1 MKADAAAQKL
11 LLDLQRLDTRS
22 TQLEHRDRTLPQ
34 KQELAELNQRIQRLH
49 DEHVAARVIAGDL
62 ERDQAR
68 ADADVDQVRERA
80 VKDQVLLDS
89 GTIGDPKQL
98 QNLQHE
104 LISLARRQ
112 SELEDIELEVMER
125 VEGAQAAVR
134 QLAAQHDE
142 AVRVRESL
150 TVEVAALV
158 FEIDAERGVLAL
170 DRAELAG
177 RIPADLLALYEK
189 IRADQNGVGAAHL
202 HRGQCEGCRLQL
214 PPNELERLRSIDTDE
229 VVRCEECRRILVRTS
244 ESGLQ

>member
-1 MKADAAAQKL
+1 MKAAAAAQQL

-34 KQELAELNQRIQRLH
+34 KQQLADLNQRIQRLH

-62 ERDQAR
+62 ERDQLR
-68 ADADVDQVRERA
+68 ADTDVEQVRERTI
-80 VKDQVLLDS
+80 KDQQLLDS
-89 GTIGDPKQL
+89 GSIGDPKQL

-104 LISLARRQ
+104 LVSLARRQ
-112 SELEDIELEVMER
+112 SELEDIELEIMER

-134 QLAAQHDE
+134 QLSSQHEQAQATRETLAA
-142 AVRVRESL
+142 
-150 TVEVAALV
+150 EVAGLV
-158 FEIDAERGVLAL
+158 AEIDAERQALAS
-170 DRAELAG
+170 DRSELAA

-189 IRADQNGVGAAHL
+189 IRADHNGVGAAHL

-214 PPNELERLRSIDTDE
+214 PPNELERLRSIDIDE
-229 VVRCEECRRILVRTS
+229 VVRCEECRRILVRTA

>member
-22 TQLEHRDRTLPQ
+22 TQLEHRDRTLPE
-34 KQELAELNQRIQRLH
+34 KQELADLNQRIQRLH

-62 ERDQAR
+62 ERDQSR

-80 VKDQVLLDS
+80 IKDQVLLDS
-89 GTIGDPKQL
+89 GAIGDPKQL

-104 LISLARRQ
+104 LVSLARRQ
-112 SELEDIELEVMER
+112 SELEDIELEIMER

-134 QLAAQHDE
+134 QLSSQHEE
-142 AVRVRESL
+142 ALGVRENL
-150 TVEVAALV
+150 TAQVAALMA
-158 FEIDAERGVLAL
+158 EIDAERQVLAI
-170 DRAELAG
+170 DRRELAG

-189 IRADQNGVGAAHL
+189 IRSDQNGVGAAHL

-214 PPNELERLRSIDTDE
+214 PPNEIERLRSIETDE
-229 VVRCEECRRILVRTS
+229 VVRCEECRRILVRTA

>member
-1 MKADAAAQKL
+1 MKAEAAAQKL

-62 ERDQAR
+62 ERDQVR

-89 GTIGDPKQL
+89 GSIGDPKQL

-104 LISLARRQ
+104 LVSLARRQ
-112 SELEDIELEVMER
+112 SELEDIELEIMER

-134 QLAAQHDE
+134 QYAAQHEE
-142 AVRVRESL
+142 ALVIRESL
-150 TVEVAALV
+150 TAEVDSLV
-158 FEIDAERGVLAL
+158 AEIDAEREVLSV
-170 DRAELAG
+170 DRKELAG
-177 RIPADLLALYEK
+177 RIPTDLLGLYEK

-214 PPNELERLRSIDTDE
+214 PPNELERLRSIESDE
-229 VVRCEECRRILVRTS
+229 VVRCEECRRILVRTA

>member
-1 MKADAAAQKL
+1 
-11 LLDLQRLDTRS
+11 
-22 TQLEHRDRTLPQ
+22 
-34 KQELAELNQRIQRLH
+34 
-49 DEHVAARVIAGDL
+49 VIAGDL
-62 ERDQAR
+62 ERDQTR

-104 LISLARRQ
+104 LVSLARRQ
-112 SELEDIELEVMER
+112 SELEDIELEIMER

-134 QLAAQHDE
+134 QLSSQHEE
-142 AVRVRESL
+142 ALGVRESL
-150 TVEVAALV
+150 TAEV
-158 FEIDAERGVLAL
+158 GVLVAEIEAESQVVL
-170 DRAELAG
+170 IDRKELAA

-189 IRADQNGVGAAHL
+189 IRVDQNGVGAAHL

-214 PPNELERLRSIDTDE
+214 PPNELERLRSIDPDE

>member
-1 MKADAAAQKL
+1 MKADSAAQKL

-22 TQLEHRDRTLPQ
+22 TQLEHRDRTLPE
-34 KQELAELNQRIQRLH
+34 KAELADLNQRIQRLH

-62 ERDQAR
+62 ERDQSR

-80 VKDQVLLDS
+80 IKDQVLLDS
-89 GTIGDPKQL
+89 GAIGDPKQL

-104 LISLARRQ
+104 LVSLARRQ
-112 SELEDIELEVMER
+112 SELEDIELEIMER

-134 QLAAQHDE
+134 QLSSQHDE
-142 AVRVRESL
+142 ALGVREHL
-150 TVEVAALV
+150 TTQVAALMA
-158 FEIDAERGVLAL
+158 EIDAERQILAV
-170 DRAELAG
+170 DRQELAG

-229 VVRCEECRRILVRTS
+229 VVRCEECRRILVRTA

>member
-1 MKADAAAQKL
+1 MKADAAAQQL
-11 LLDLQRLDTRS
+11 LLDLQRLDTR
-22 TQLEHRDRTLPQ
+22 TAQLEHRNRTLAQ
-34 KQELAELNQRIQRLH
+34 KQELADLNQRIQRLH

-62 ERDQAR
+62 ERDQSR

-104 LISLARRQ
+104 LVSLARRQ
-112 SELEDIELEVMER
+112 SELEDIELEIMER

-134 QLAAQHDE
+134 QLAAQHEE
-142 AVRVRESL
+142 ALGARESL
-150 TVEVAALV
+150 SAEVDALV
-158 FEIDAERGVLAL
+158 AEIDAESEVVLV
-170 DRAELAG
+170 DRKELAA
-177 RIPADLLALYEK
+177 RLPDDLLALYEK
-189 IRADQNGVGAAHL
+189 VRADHNGVGAAHL

-214 PPNELERLRSIDTDE
+214 PPNELERLRSIDPDE

-244 ESGLQ
+244 ESGLL

>member
-1 MKADAAAQKL
+1 MKAEAAAQKL

-34 KQELAELNQRIQRLH
+34 KQELADLSQRIQRLH

-104 LISLARRQ
+104 LVSLARRQ

-134 QLAAQHDE
+134 QLASQHEE
-142 AVRVRESL
+142 ALGVRESL
-150 TVEVAALV
+150 TTEVAGLV
-158 FEIDAERGVLAL
+158 AEIDAERDVVVI
-170 DRAELAG
+170 DRKELAG
-177 RIPADLLALYEK
+177 RIPSDLLALYEK

-214 PPNELERLRSIDTDE
+214 PPNELERLRSIDPDE
-229 VVRCEECRRILVRTS
+229 VVRCEECRRILVRTA

>member
-1 MKADAAAQKL
+1 MKAEAAAQKL

-34 KQELAELNQRIQRLH
+34 KQELVELNQRIQRLH

-62 ERDQAR
+62 ERDQVR

-104 LISLARRQ
+104 LVSLARRQ
-112 SELEDIELEVMER
+112 AELEDIELEIMER

-134 QLAAQHDE
+134 QYASQYEE
-142 AVRVRESL
+142 ALVVRESL
-150 TVEVAALV
+150 TAEVDALV
-158 FEIDAERGVLAL
+158 AEIDAEREVLSV
-170 DRAELAG
+170 DRKELAG
-177 RIPADLLALYEK
+177 RIPTDLLGLYEK

-214 PPNELERLRSIDTDE
+214 PPNELERLRSIESDE
-229 VVRCEECRRILVRTS
+229 VVRCEECRRILVRTA

>member
-11 LLDLQRLDTRS
+11 LLDLQSLDTRS

-34 KQELAELNQRIQRLH
+34 KQELADLNQRIQRLH

-62 ERDQAR
+62 ERDQKR

-104 LISLARRQ
+104 LVSLARRQ
-112 SELEDIELEVMER
+112 SELEDIELEIMER

-134 QLAAQHDE
+134 QLAGQHEE
-142 AVRVRESL
+142 ALAAREVLASDVDVL
-150 TVEVAALV
+150 VA
-158 FEIDAERGVLAL
+158 EIDAERQVLL
-170 DRAELAG
+170 VDRKELAG
-177 RIPADLLALYEK
+177 RIPTDLLALYEK
-189 IRADQNGVGAAHL
+189 IRADHNGVGAAHL

-214 PPNELERLRSIDTDE
+214 PPNELERLRSIDSDE

>member
-1 MKADAAAQKL
+1 MKADAAAQQL
-11 LLDLQRLDTRS
+11 LLDLQRLDTR
-22 TQLEHRDRTLPQ
+22 TAQLEHRNRTLAQ
-34 KQELAELNQRIQRLH
+34 KQELADLNQRIQRLH

-62 ERDQAR
+62 ERDQSR

-89 GTIGDPKQL
+89 GSIGDPKQL

-104 LISLARRQ
+104 LVSLARRQ
-112 SELEDIELEVMER
+112 AELEDIELEIMER

-134 QLAAQHDE
+134 QLAAQHEE
-142 AVRVRESL
+142 ALVARESL
-150 TVEVAALV
+150 SAEVDALV
-158 FEIDAERGVLAL
+158 AEIDAESQVVLV
-170 DRAELAG
+170 DRKELAA
-177 RIPADLLALYEK
+177 RLPNDLLALYEK
-189 IRADQNGVGAAHL
+189 VRADHNGVGAAHL

-214 PPNELERLRSIDTDE
+214 PPNELERLRSIDPDE

>member
-1 MKADAAAQKL
+1 MKAEAAAQKL

-62 ERDQAR
+62 ERDQVR

-89 GTIGDPKQL
+89 GSIGDPKQL

-104 LISLARRQ
+104 LVSLARRQ
-112 SELEDIELEVMER
+112 AELEDIELEIMER

-134 QLAAQHDE
+134 QYAAQHEE
-142 AVRVRESL
+142 ALVIRESL
-150 TVEVAALV
+150 TAEVDSLV
-158 FEIDAERGVLAL
+158 AEIDAEREVLSV
-170 DRAELAG
+170 DRKELAG
-177 RIPADLLALYEK
+177 RIPTDLLGLYEK

-214 PPNELERLRSIDTDE
+214 PPNELERLRSIESDE
-229 VVRCEECRRILVRTS
+229 VVRCEECRRILVRTA

>member
-1 MKADAAAQKL
+1 MKAEAAAQKL

-34 KQELAELNQRIQRLH
+34 KQELADLNQRIQRLH

-80 VKDQVLLDS
+80 VKDQLLLDS
-89 GTIGDPKQL
+89 GSIGDPKQL

-104 LISLARRQ
+104 LVSLARRQ

-134 QLAAQHDE
+134 QLASQHEE
-142 AVRVRESL
+142 ALAVRESL
-150 TVEVAALV
+150 TSAVAALV
-158 FEIDAERGVLAL
+158 AEIDVERDVVVV
-170 DRAELAG
+170 DRKELAS
-177 RIPADLLALYEK
+177 RIPTDLLSLYEK

-202 HRGQCEGCRLQL
+202 HRGQCEGCRIQL
-214 PPNELERLRSIDTDE
+214 PPNELERLRSIDPDE
-229 VVRCEECRRILVRTS
+229 VVRCEECRRILVRTA

>member
-1 MKADAAAQKL
+1 MKAEAAAQKL

-62 ERDQAR
+62 ERDQVR

-89 GTIGDPKQL
+89 GSIGDPKQL

-104 LISLARRQ
+104 LVSLARRQ
-112 SELEDIELEVMER
+112 AELEDIELEIMER

-134 QLAAQHDE
+134 QYAAQHEE
-142 AVRVRESL
+142 ALVVRESL
-150 TVEVAALV
+150 TAEVDSLV
-158 FEIDAERGVLAL
+158 AEIDAEREVLSV
-170 DRAELAG
+170 DRKELAG
-177 RIPADLLALYEK
+177 RIPTDLLGLYEK

-214 PPNELERLRSIDTDE
+214 PPNELERLRSIESDE
-229 VVRCEECRRILVRTS
+229 VVRCEECRRILVRTA